1 MTFAIDIIK
10 LIALLIKWKRRRRRR
25 KTGRCTKWETSLC
38 SNFIFKRKCGAEKFL
53 AFTHFQMNYMPIWP
67 QFQMSI
73 KSEIVHYFFNS
84 QMCGLCWNCKRTC
97 LMLLT
102 NTQYSNLINASPFG
116 VKTVF
121 LFASSSRQP
130 SKTHFPFKSF
140 KMRSSSYSSRLMNV
154 FFHFLSVH

>member
-1 MTFAIDIIK
+1 MKKKKKKEKK
-10 LIALLIKWKRRRRRR
+10 LVVAPNEKRV
-25 KTGRCTKWETSLC
+25 SAVISF
-38 SNFIFKRKCGAEKFL
+38 SNESVEPRNSWRLHIFKWIICLFDRNSK
-53 AFTHFQMNYMPIWP
+53 
-67 QFQMSI
+67 MSI